1 MITLIFIINLW
12 NHFNK
17 IIIILNNNYIPSQI
31 KIIKTIFNPK
41 YQWELQFHLYNLS
54 ILQGISISNPG
65 YPNPYYYPAPG
76 NLYTYYGPQQ
86 GNTVYVLP
94 LGYKPDRG
102 YSYWGDLAEEL
113 RDLF

>member
-1 MITLIFIINLW
+1 M
-12 NHFNK
+12 
-17 IIIILNNNYIPSQI
+17 
-31 KIIKTIFNPK
+31 
-41 YQWELQFHLYNLS
+41 QFHLYNLS